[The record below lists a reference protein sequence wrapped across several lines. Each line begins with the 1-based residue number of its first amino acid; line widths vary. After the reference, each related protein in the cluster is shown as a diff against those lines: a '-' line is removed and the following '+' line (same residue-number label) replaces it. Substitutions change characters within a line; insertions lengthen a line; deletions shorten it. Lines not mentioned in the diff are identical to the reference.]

1 MVKISIFDYGA
12 GNIFSLKSSLQR
24 NGADEVQIINNLDF
38 DSTSDKIDG
47 IVLPGVGNF
56 DPAIISINKCKS
68 GFSKIIEKN
77 IPILGICLGMEMLF
91 EKSEEGQLAGLDIIK
106 GEVLSLPKNLV
117 KIPHI
122 GWNCLEI
129 TDKNSKLFEGVP
141 NGSWVY
147 FVHSYYTT
155 PKNSDIITSKSN
167 YGINIPASIEVNNIY
182 CTQFHP
188 EKSST
193 TGEKMIKN
201 FVKICKRSK

>member
-1 MVKISIFDYGA
+1 MVKICIFDYGA
-12 GNIFSLKSSLQR
+12 GNIYSLQSSLQR
-24 NGADEVQIINNLDF
+24 NGARVSIINDF
-38 DSTSDKIDG
+38 DQEAEDADG

-56 DPAIISINKCKS
+56 DPAIVSINKCKS
-68 GFSKIIEKN
+68 GFSKFLGNN

-91 EKSEEGQLAGLDIIK
+91 EKSEEGKLAGLDIIK
-106 GEVLSLPKNLV
+106 GQVLSLPKRLV

-122 GWNCLEI
+122 GWNSLEI
-129 TDKNSKLFEGVP
+129 IDKKSKLFEGVP
-141 NGSWVY
+141 DKSWVY

-155 PKNSDIITSKSN
+155 PKNSDIITAESN
-167 YGINIPASIEVNNIY
+167 YGINIPASIEIDNIY

-193 TGEKMIKN
+193 VGEKMIKN

>member
-1 MVKISIFDYGA
+1 MVKICIFDYGA
-12 GNIFSLKSSLQR
+12 GNIYSLQSSLQR
-24 NGADEVQIINNLDF
+24 NGARVSIINDF
-38 DSTSDKIDG
+38 DQEAEDADG

-56 DPAIISINKCKS
+56 DPAIVSINKCKS
-68 GFSKIIEKN
+68 GFSRFLGNN

-91 EKSEEGQLAGLDIIK
+91 EKSEEGKLAGLDIIK
-106 GEVLSLPKNLV
+106 GQVLSLPKRLV

-122 GWNCLEI
+122 GWNSLEI
-129 TDKNSKLFEGVP
+129 IDKKSKLFEGVP
-141 NGSWVY
+141 DKSWVY

-155 PKNSDIITSKSN
+155 PKNSDIITAESN
-167 YGINIPASIEVNNIY
+167 YGINIPASIEIDNIY

-193 TGEKMIKN
+193 VGEQMIKN

>member
-1 MVKISIFDYGA
+1 MVKICIFDYGA
-12 GNIFSLKSSLQR
+12 GNIYSLQSSLQR
-24 NGADEVQIINNLDF
+24 NGAKVSIINDF
-38 DSTSDKIDG
+38 GQEAKDADG

-56 DPAIISINKCKS
+56 DPAIVSINKCKAE
-68 GFSKIIEKN
+68 FSKFLGNN

-91 EKSEEGQLAGLDIIK
+91 EKSEEGKLAGLNIIK
-106 GEVLSLPKNLV
+106 GQVLSLPKRLV

-122 GWNCLEI
+122 GWNSLEI
-129 TDKNSKLFEGVP
+129 IDKKSKLFEDVP
-141 NGSWVY
+141 DKSWVY

-155 PKNSDIITSKSN
+155 PKNSDIITSESN
-167 YGINIPASIEVNNIY
+167 YGINIPASIEIDNIY

-193 TGEKMIKN
+193 VGERMIKN